1 MALGG
6 WKHEL
11 LELMKAGCTDTTT
24 FQNIYFQDGTSTDSH
39 WQKHSKFLFHMLGK
53 RAKSVLGTYMKP
65 PWRYSALTDPGL
77 AESVQATMLHEWNL
91 ILDAELKASQGDDIC
106 ILQSM
111 HFLKS
116 SFVRL
121 HFLAAEKDS
130 LVPNL
135 HHSNSDAALLSK
147 VATNHIGDTVV
158 VENTHQKCKDLLR
171 QARHDTSSR
180 LSKFHSVIT
189 SNVFAGR
196 SLPHLKVSDMDKA
209 RSGASKRHLGSVVK
223 STHPNSH
230 QMSKEFQEVMRY
242 KASMPGFT
250 WPSTSQDSL
259 FNEVGSLELLLQLG
273 AGTSPET
280 LGPPTVTCLIGQPG
294 DLVANRVA
302 SVLLVVVAVGQHA
315 FLGWEAQ
322 VLPGNGDDFMQAAMC
337 TSPAALQWHFMLN
350 LDDWICVPSKHV
362 CLNRYGPLVFEKT
375 GAPIPLLLA
384 RIQAGL
390 QLTIRQCQAVLKHYK
405 VTTTSQMRKRDYFW
419 AIFGIFLTTDQ
430 EKDSAMERSGIEKA
444 DTGDGDDAQQELDSD
459 YEELLEQLE
468 EVNMGDADLKSEKAK
483 VKKMK
488 QKQNIDDILLDM
500 PRGGRG
506 RGRFRA
512 GKGKGRNPL
521 SEVLQPSEEANDA
534 VNADKK
540 DENTAGVA
548 GTAEPLEQASASGA
562 ALYENLGESFF
573 GDNIGDPVQPSAP
586 SSGPAFADTM
596 ELGDL
601 PASAGGGAGPVDPP
615 SSGPSLADTME
626 LGEPPTSAGDGA
638 GPVGPPASGPSL
650 ADTMELPPASA
661 GDGAGPVDPGDGAH
675 ALVPAEPGEEET
687 VKRKKGSCFKHY
699 ESPHHLLDP
708 LAPPMTKLSLNCTD
722 HRFTISF
729 RQQATCAE
737 WKLPQWSKKTFS
749 KSFSADTWQE
759 ALEEVHAY
767 AWNKWKFASKE
778 KDFQLKKSEKI
789 QETKDISKKTRDELQ
804 EWIDQLPAKRKQGK
818 TE

>member
-1 MALGG
+1 MSGQGLQKLHASSVAFQVVFFIFVCPCGPLEDVQNHFVQMALGG

-39 WQKHSKFLFHMLGK
+39 WQKHSKFLFRMLGK
-53 RAKSVLGTYMKP
+53 RAKSVQGTYMKP

-91 ILDAELKASQGDDIC
+91 ILDAELKASQGQDIC

-180 LSKFHSVIT
+180 LAKFHSVIT

-230 QMSKEFQEVMRY
+230 QMSKEFQEVMKY

-273 AGTSPET
+273 ADTSPAT

-294 DLVANRVA
+294 DLVANRLA

-337 TSPAALQWHFMLN
+337 TSPSALQWHFLLD
-350 LDDWICVPSKHV
+350 LDDWIFVPSKHV
-362 CLNRYGPLVFEKT
+362 CLNRYGPLVFEQT
-375 GAPIPLLLA
+375 GDPCPLLLA

-419 AIFGIFLTTDQ
+419 AIFSIFLTTDQ
-430 EKDSAMERSGIEKA
+430 EKDSAMERSGINQA
-444 DTGDGDDAQQELDSD
+444 DTGDGDDAHQELDSD

-488 QKQNIDDILLDM
+488 QNQN
-500 PRGGRG
+500 R
-506 RGRFRA
+506 
-512 GKGKGRNPL
+512 
-521 SEVLQPSEEANDA
+521 
-534 VNADKK
+534 
-540 DENTAGVA
+540 
-548 GTAEPLEQASASGA
+548 
-562 ALYENLGESFF
+562 
-573 GDNIGDPVQPSAP
+573 
-586 SSGPAFADTM
+586 
-596 ELGDL
+596 
-601 PASAGGGAGPVDPP
+601 
-615 SSGPSLADTME
+615 
-626 LGEPPTSAGDGA
+626 
-638 GPVGPPASGPSL
+638 
-650 ADTMELPPASA
+650 
-661 GDGAGPVDPGDGAH
+661 
-675 ALVPAEPGEEET
+675 
-687 VKRKKGSCFKHY
+687 
-699 ESPHHLLDP
+699 
-708 LAPPMTKLSLNCTD
+708 
-722 HRFTISF
+722 
-729 RQQATCAE
+729 
-737 WKLPQWSKKTFS
+737 
-749 KSFSADTWQE
+749 
-759 ALEEVHAY
+759 
-767 AWNKWKFASKE
+767 
-778 KDFQLKKSEKI
+778 
-789 QETKDISKKTRDELQ
+789 
-804 EWIDQLPAKRKQGK
+804 
-818 TE
+818 